1 MFVLG
6 YTELFHPSIHGF
18 NETSYQN
25 IHGYFISVL
34 TITTP
39 TDYLDI
45 LSKVDKMNKQDYYY
59 YINNNTSKS
68 LNYHRNILFHI
79 KMRNKIMKTVP
90 NHPTIRN
97 FSNIQE
103 SLDLSLQII
112 HKHILPTGERICILK
127 TFWIRCIQ
135 RKWKKICDYNNKLD
149 RELKKIKNLKK
160 RELATISSKRI
171 GINGLWHL
179 II

>member
-1 MFVLG
+1 
-6 YTELFHPSIHGF
+6 
-18 NETSYQN
+18 
-25 IHGYFISVL
+25 
-34 TITTP
+34 
-39 TDYLDI
+39 
-45 LSKVDKMNKQDYYY
+45 
-59 YINNNTSKS
+59 
-68 LNYHRNILFHI
+68 
-79 KMRNKIMKTVP
+79 MKTIP
-90 NHPTIRN
+90 THPTIRN

-135 RKWKKICDYNNKLD
+135 RKWKKICVYNNKLD

-160 RELATISSKRI
+160 KELTTISSKRI
-171 GINGLWHL
+171 GINGLWYL